1 MNNSKNDT
9 QIDVS
14 IVIPCVKS
22 PDVDN
27 LLDSLINQ
35 ETTYSYEITVIGT
48 DDFDT
53 LKKRN
58 DIIFI
63 DTTTPVSA
71 GANRNIG
78 IKAARGRFI
87 LFTDSDC
94 QARAGWIQI
103 MADKLDSGYQMV
115 GGAFDF
121 PKNKYWQIG
130 DNMSILHD
138 LSEAQPAGEV
148 QFRVGGG
155 NMALWKDTLVK
166 LGGFDETFRGGQ
178 DNDLALKLLKSG
190 GKIYFEP
197 KGVIEH
203 HHPNVTPKQLCAHAN
218 TYGKA
223 MVALIERHP
232 DFYNWNHIKK
242 VWGRKWIFIPWSP
255 FKAAQQATQVFTHNP
270 QWLKY
275 LHVWP
280 AVWLFYFKRR
290 MAIAANVD
298 TLINKEKN
306 A

>member
-27 LLDSLINQ
+27 LLDSLVCQ

-53 LKKRN
+53 LKNRS

-78 IKAARGRFI
+78 IKAARGKFI

-94 QARAGWIQI
+94 RAKPGWIQI
-103 MADKLDSGYQMV
+103 MADKLTSGYQMV

-155 NMALWKDTLVK
+155 NMALWKETLVK

-197 KGVIEH
+197 KSVIEH
-203 HHPNVTPKQLCAHAN
+203 HHPNVTPKQLCDHAN

-223 MVALIERHP
+223 IVALIERHP
-232 DFYNWNHIKK
+232 DFYNWEHIKK

-255 FKAAQQATQVFTHNP
+255 FKAAQQATQVFNHNP
-270 QWLKY
+270 QWIKY

>member
-9 QIDVS
+9 KIDVS

-27 LLDSLINQ
+27 LLDSLISQ

-53 LKKRN
+53 LKKRC

-78 IKAARGRFI
+78 IKAARGKFI

-94 QARAGWIQI
+94 RARQGWIQI
-103 MADKLDSGYQMV
+103 MADKLNSGYQMV

-121 PKNKYWQIG
+121 PKITYWQIG

-138 LSEAQPAGEV
+138 LSETQPAGEV

-155 NMALWKDTLVK
+155 NMALRKETLLE
-166 LGGFDETFRGGQ
+166 LGGFDETFKGGQ

-197 KGVIEH
+197 KSVIEH

-218 TYGKA
+218 IYGKA
-223 MVALIERHP
+223 IVALIERHP
-232 DFYNWNHIKK
+232 EFYNWEHIKK
-242 VWGRKWIFIPWSP
+242 VWGKKWIFIPWSP
-255 FKAAQQATQVFTHNP
+255 FKAAQQATQVFTHNH

-298 TLINKEKN
+298 SLMNKEKN